1 MTLLVTGA
9 AGFVGFH
16 VTQAL
21 LARGE
26 QVIGIDNLNGY
37 YNPQLKQARL
47 ALLEAQPQFSFCR
60 CDLGQPENLQEL
72 QKKALNVEGIFH
84 FAAQAG
90 VRYSLK
96 DPYVFADSNV
106 RGHVAMLEFAR
117 ELPNLKHFVY
127 ASSSSVYG
135 RNRKL
140 PFSETDPV
148 DHPGS
153 FYAVTKRAAELAS
166 SAYSH
171 LYNIPQ
177 TGLRFFTV
185 YGPWGRPDMAYY
197 SFARAIV
204 EGRDVTLYEGASLA
218 RDFTYIDDVVAA
230 VLAVYEQVPPA
241 TEPRVLNI
249 GNHRPEP
256 VKYLVELLEQALGRK
271 AAIRYLPRP
280 ESDVEKT
287 WADITA
293 IQQLTGW
300 APQTTLEE
308 GIPEFTRWFQSC
320 GHNFS

>member
-47 ALLEAQPQFSFCR
+47 ALLEAQPQFSFYR

-72 QKKALNVEGIFH
+72 QKKALNIEGIFH

-106 RGHVAMLEFAR
+106 RGHVTMLEFAR

-197 SFARAIV
+197 SFARAIT

-230 VLAVYEQVPPA
+230 VLAVYEQVPPT

-271 AAIRYLPRP
+271 AAIRYLPR
-280 ESDVEKT
+280 
-287 WADITA
+287 
-293 IQQLTGW
+293 
-300 APQTTLEE
+300 
-308 GIPEFTRWFQSC
+308 
-320 GHNFS
+320 